1 MRYSPFQWQS
11 LSQWVPLSLLCHV
24 YVFTK
29 TYLVYLYFYLAP
41 HLDIYRIMALRW
53 WEGQELGLRL
63 RLGGVD
69 HARQTT
75 VNIKSP
81 HILRQCFKI
90 FKIFIPIEN
99 SRIFIPI
106 FRVFKYIYT
115 EFICKDIFTIVVWVL
130 TRQLIVLCQSLI
142 VKLRKVSSRLWPGHD
157 LTLGWLDQNTAIG
170 VG

>member
-1 MRYSPFQWQS
+1 MYLCLTVCCTTSGI
-11 LSQWVPLSLLCHV
+11 VLLHAATEVSSRFSFVRV

-115 EFICKDIFTIVVWVL
+115 EFICKDIFTIVVWAL
-130 TRQLIVLCQSLI
+130 TRQLMNMPSLFIVQHL
-142 VKLRKVSSRLWPGHD
+142 V
-157 LTLGWLDQNTAIG
+157 
-170 VG
+170 